1 MNVTLRQLRAFV
13 EVARSGGFTAA
24 APKLHLTQS
33 ATSLQIRELES
44 QLGLQLI
51 DRSTRSFALTE
62 AGAEFLISA
71 TRIVADVEQSV
82 ADTRELVHKRRG
94 RITVA
99 TTPLLAS
106 TLLPESIAAFLDAY
120 PAITVRVAD
129 LPAEQIGR
137 RVLSGDVDF
146 GFGVFPEDD
155 LQFDRVPLLRHP
167 LGVMVPS
174 SWPLATRKR
183 DLVWSDLEGQPL
195 IAMSHATGMRTLIDQ
210 QLHRAGVQVNPRFEV
225 SYLGTAVGM
234 AEAGLGVTVVPA
246 YVGKLM
252 GSSRVRFRPL
262 YKPVVHRQ
270 IELIVRAGRS
280 LSPSAAAFRDCLAA
294 RCQML
299 HG

>member
-1 MNVTLRQLRAFV
+1 MNVTLRQMRAFV

-51 DRSTRSFALTE
+51 DRSTRRFALTD
-62 AGAEFLISA
+62 AGNEFLISA

-106 TLLPESIAAFLDAY
+106 TLLPDSIAEFLETY
-120 PAITVRVAD
+120 PAVTVRVAD
-129 LPAEQIGR
+129 LPAEQIGH

-146 GFGVFPEDD
+146 GFGVFPQADP
-155 LQFDRVPLLRHP
+155 QFDRIPLLRHP

-174 SWPLATRKR
+174 TWPLATRRR
-183 DLVWSDLEGQPL
+183 DLTWSDLQGQPL
-195 IAMSHATGMRTLIDQ
+195 IAMSHSTGIRTLIDQ
-210 QLHRAGVQVNPRFEV
+210 YLHQAGVQVNPRFEV
-225 SYLGTAVGM
+225 EYLGTAVGL
-234 AEAGLGVTVVPA
+234 AQAGLGIAVVPA
-246 YVGKLM
+246 YVGMLL
-252 GSSRVRFRPL
+252 GSSRVLFRPL

-280 LSPSAAAFRDCLAA
+280 LSPSAEAFRDCLAA
-294 RCQML
+294 RCEML

>member
-1 MNVTLRQLRAFV
+1 MNVTLRQLRAFL

-51 DRSTRSFALTE
+51 DRSTRRFALTD
-62 AGAEFLISA
+62 AGNEFLISA

-82 ADTRELVHKRRG
+82 SDTRDLVHKRRG

-106 TLLPESIAAFLDAY
+106 TLLPDSVALFLKEY
-120 PAITVRVAD
+120 PAITVRIAD

-137 RVLSGDVDF
+137 RVSSGDVDF
-146 GFGVFPEDD
+146 GVGVFPATDTE
-155 LQFDRVPLLRHP
+155 FDRVTLLHHP
-167 LGVMVPS
+167 LGAMVPS
-174 SWPLATRKR
+174 TWPLANRRR
-183 DLVWSDLEGQPL
+183 DLTWMDLADQPL
-195 IAMSHATGMRTLIDQ
+195 IAMSHSTCLRTLID
-210 QLHRAGVQVNPRFEV
+210 LHLHQAGVSLSPRFEV
-225 SYLGTAVGM
+225 EYLGTAVGL
-234 AEAGLGVTVVPA
+234 AQAGLGIAVVPA

-252 GSSRVRFRPL
+252 GSDRARFRPL
-262 YKPVVHRQ
+262 SKPVVHRQ

-294 RCQML
+294 RCKML
-299 HG
+299 HD